1 MSKELI
7 QFQNIIQLEILHRPS
22 KKIKSP
28 YVADAVNK
36 NGDEFLVHTPGL
48 GLADQC
54 LPGSKIFATPSKSKS
69 SKTDYIAQ
77 SVSVNERNYGKTLI
91 GANPHTAE
99 LIGKEI
105 LTSKNKS
112 YYDTNIKSHHHFYD
126 EGSKELTDIHYSQ
139 IKLSKVPVPPKGKKI
154 KNLEV
159 VIRIQK

>member
-1 MSKELI
+1 MIISDNLKMYVQKLRSSNLRPTKQRLKI
-7 QFQNIIQLEILHRPS
+7 CQFLFHRKKTFHFTVETLN
-22 KKIKSP
+22 KKI
-28 YVADAVNK
+28 NK
-36 NGDEFLVHTPGL
+36 NGVTKVS
-48 GLADQC
+48 LATIYNTVEAFTSAGY
-54 LPGSKIFATPSKSKS
+54 L
-69 SKTDYIAQ
+69 
-77 SVSVNERNYGKTLI
+77 
-91 GANPHTAE
+91 
-99 LIGKEI
+99 KEI